1 MIKVHADYKG
11 LKSETFIHRED
22 FFIGRLAGEFRPEVA
37 LNLDLRVA
45 GKHARVRR
53 RGARWWLEDLGTQ
66 GGTFV
71 NGERLTGSHP
81 LTPGDVVRVG
91 STKLTFMDSSP
102 VEEPAPEPTT
112 SPATPA
118 SVAPDD
124 FSVSSTMD
132 ARETAPFYFDLAQED
147 AQARLAQLL
156 ALPLA
161 LTDQV
166 ELARLCQRA
175 LDRAMDLLPGAE
187 RGALLAYDPATN
199 KLALRAARPAEDP
212 PVSRA
217 LIQKAVADGQ
227 GFIWNQ
233 GDAFLD
239 PTMSM
244 KRLVIASGMYVPL
257 LWRGEVMCVLC
268 VDNPHHAQAFQDED
282 LRYLMVASQ
291 YIAAA
296 LAGHHKITGTPR

>member
-1 MIKVHADYKG
+1 MIHVLTDYKG

-71 NGERLTGSHP
+71 NGERLTGSHA
-81 LTPGDVVRVG
+81 LAPGDIVRVG
-91 STKLTFMDSSP
+91 STKLTFVDLSP
-102 VEEPAPEPTT
+102 VAEPAPAA

-118 SVAPDD
+118 SVPPDD

-156 ALPLA
+156 AMPLA
-161 LTDQV
+161 LTDLS
-166 ELARLCQRA
+166 ELPRLCQRA

-217 LIQKAVADGQ
+217 LIQKAVADGH

-233 GDAFLD
+233 GDAAFD
-239 PTMSM
+239 PTASM
-244 KRLVIASGMYVPL
+244 RRLVIASGMYVPL
-257 LWRGEVMCVLC
+257 LWRGEIMGVLC

-296 LAGHHKITGTPR
+296 LAGHYKITGTPQ